1 MTTAA
6 IAFRNLHRPAPVWR
20 PNYKDLFAQ
29 IGIALGMIATFGFA
43 GESAVSLLNAGMPAD
58 CAEYAA
64 NVSHSEGNFSSISP
78 SVNGTRCYGA
88 FQFCDSGTLQQY
100 WTGSR
105 ADFLANP
112 SAQVAAWQQ
121 YEQDQ
126 WSPAQTNGLTN
137 LVGQQVCYQGTCA
150 TITESSILKAC
161 QFGCAGK
168 KSKLYNLAQSDLD
181 CNAAGTRDGAGTSV
195 CSYLISGA
203 GYNVGCITNS
213 NDGVDCSAET
223 TGEAPK

>member
-6 IAFRNLHRPAPVWR
+6 LLLRPVGSPLSVWR
-20 PNYKDLFAQ
+20 PNFKDLYAQ
-29 IGIALGMIATFGFA
+29 FGIALGMMATLAFA

-64 NVSHSEGNFSSISP
+64 NVSHSEGNFDSISP
-78 SVNGTRCYGA
+78 AVNGTRCYGA

-100 WTGSR
+100 WSGSR
-105 ADFLANP
+105 ADFLASP

-126 WSPAQTNGLTN
+126 WAAARRSGLTN

-150 TITESSILKAC
+150 TISQSSILKAC

-168 KSKLYNLAQSDLD
+168 TSKLYNLAQADLD

-213 NDGVDCSAET
+213 NDGIDCSPVAAEK
-223 TGEAPK
+223 APQ